1 MPLGVDCSLVSLLIG
16 LSLNDAVTMFKA
28 EDIRKTLQRNAGE
41 KEVLELMDMV
51 KIDGIEDDV
60 VMDMCLVGMC

>member
-1 MPLGVDCSLVSLLIG
+1 M
-16 LSLNDAVTMFKA
+16 NDAVAMFKA
-28 EDIRKTLQRNAGE
+28 EDIRKTLQCDAGE

-60 VMDMCLVGMC
+60 VMDMCLFGMR